1 MRRELSTPL
10 CHVLGIRYPVLC
22 APMGWVTG
30 PELAAAVSNAGGLG
44 IMGAGPFPPEML
56 RARIRRLRELT
67 DKPFGVNLILS
78 RPSEERARV
87 CFEEKVPVLSL
98 FSGEAAPFVP
108 RARELGVKVCL
119 QVGSLEAARRA
130 AAAGVDFV
138 IAQGMEAGGHSQGEL
153 STFALVPQAVA
164 ALAPLP
170 VVAAGG
176 IADGRGLVAAFA
188 LGADGVVLGTRF
200 LATPEADAHP
210 RYKELVLAASGEDT
224 VRTTLFGGIWPNAPH
239 RVLRTAF
246 VQQWLQDEARGSE
259 NRADE
264 PVVAQAMLGD
274 QVFSI
279 RRFMVFPPTS
289 ETSGE
294 IESLP
299 LYAGQC
305 VGLVQHMQGAADI
318 VRDLIAEAHEVI
330 EQRLARLTAAG

>member
-1 MRRELSTPL
+1 MHQELRTPL
-10 CHVLGIRYPVLC
+10 CDLLGIRYPVLC

-78 RPSEERARV
+78 RPSEERARI
-87 CFEEKVPVLSL
+87 CFEEKVPLLSL
-98 FSGEAAPFVP
+98 FSGEAAAFVP
-108 RARELGVKVCL
+108 RARESDMKVCL
-119 QVGSLEAARRA
+119 QVGSLEEARRA
-130 AAAGVDFV
+130 AADGVDFV
-138 IAQGMEAGGHSQGEL
+138 IAQGMEAGGHSHGEL
-153 STFALVPQAVA
+153 STFAFVPQAAA

-176 IADGRGLVAAFA
+176 IADGRGLVAALA

-200 LATPEADAHP
+200 LATPEADAHS
-210 RYKELVLAASGEDT
+210 RYKELVLAARGENT

-246 VQQWLQDEARGSE
+246 VQEWLQDEARGSE

-274 QVFSI
+274 QPFSI
-279 RRFMVFPPTS
+279 RRFMVFPPTA
-289 ETSGE
+289 ETTGD

-305 VGLVQHMQGAADI
+305 VGLVQQMQGAAD
-318 VRDLIAEAHEVI
+318 VVHSLVAEACAVI
-330 EQRLARLTAAG
+330 GRRLAPLSRP